1 MNIKKGVLII
11 SEGLL
16 VGGEFVFD
24 MNSISTTDMSE
35 KYNQKLDNHLK
46 NEDFFNV
53 ELYPTASIVIKRAM
67 KYKDNLYNLV
77 GELTIKDI
85 TRPIKFQAN
94 VDINGLNF
102 SAQSKIKIDR
112 TKWDITYKSGNYI
125 KDLGDKY
132 EVSTFALHKDFKILK
147 KIKGIQL
154 EKWYIV
160 RLADTIQITTEETK
174 NKGLMLNVAPTVIMK
189 QLDLNQHY

>member
-1 MNIKKGVLII
+1 MKKICLSLVFSFLTILAFSVDKEEKAVNVNTQSSTVKWKGSKISESHEGTVNIKKGVLII

-125 KDLGDKY
+125 KDLGDK
-132 EVSTFALHKDFKILK
+132 AILDE
-147 KIKGIQL
+147 IEFDIFL
-154 EKWYIV
+154 LSEK
-160 RLADTIQITTEETK
+160 
-174 NKGLMLNVAPTVIMK
+174 
-189 QLDLNQHY
+189 

>member
-1 MNIKKGVLII
+1 MKKICLSLVFSFLTILALTVDKEEKVVNVNTQSSTVMWKGSIISDHEGTVNIKKGVLII

-16 VGGEFVFD
+16 VGGEFVFG
-24 MNSISTTDMSE
+24 NSINFTDMSE

-94 VDINGLNF
+94 VDINGLIF
-102 SAQSKIKIDR
+102 
-112 TKWDITYKSGNYI
+112 
-125 KDLGDKY
+125 L
-132 EVSTFALHKDFKILK
+132 
-147 KIKGIQL
+147 
-154 EKWYIV
+154 
-160 RLADTIQITTEETK
+160 
-174 NKGLMLNVAPTVIMK
+174 
-189 QLDLNQHY
+189 LNQN

>member
-1 MNIKKGVLII
+1 MRKICLSLVFSFITILAFSADKEEKAVNVNTQSSTVKWKGSKISESHEGTVNIKKGVLII

-102 SAQSKIKIDR
+102 SAQSKIMIDR

-125 KDLGDKY
+125 KDLGDK
-132 EVSTFALHKDFKILK
+132 AILDEIEFDIFLLSDK
-147 KIKGIQL
+147 
-154 EKWYIV
+154 
-160 RLADTIQITTEETK
+160 
-174 NKGLMLNVAPTVIMK
+174 
-189 QLDLNQHY
+189 

>member
-1 MNIKKGVLII
+1 MKKICLSLVFSFLTILAFSVDKEEKVVNVNTQSSTVKWKGSKISESHEGTVNIKKGVLII

-125 KDLGDKY
+125 KDLGDK
-132 EVSTFALHKDFKILK
+132 AILDEIEFDIFLLSDK
-147 KIKGIQL
+147 
-154 EKWYIV
+154 
-160 RLADTIQITTEETK
+160 
-174 NKGLMLNVAPTVIMK
+174 
-189 QLDLNQHY
+189 

>member
-1 MNIKKGVLII
+1 MKKICLSLVFSFLTILAFSVDKEEKVVNVNTQSSTVKWKGSKISESHEGTVNIKKGVLII

-125 KDLGDKY
+125 KDLGDK
-132 EVSTFALHKDFKILK
+132 AILDE
-147 KIKGIQL
+147 IEFDIFL
-154 EKWYIV
+154 LSEK
-160 RLADTIQITTEETK
+160 
-174 NKGLMLNVAPTVIMK
+174 
-189 QLDLNQHY
+189 

>member
-1 MNIKKGVLII
+1 MLIHNHLQLSGKGSKISESHEGTVNIKKGVLII
-11 SEGLL
+11 GEGLL

-67 KYKDNLYNLV
+67 KYKDNKYNLV

-112 TKWDITYKSGNYI
+112 TKWDITYKSKLY
-125 KDLGDKY
+125 KR
-132 EVSTFALHKDFKILK
+132 F
-147 KIKGIQL
+147 
-154 EKWYIV
+154 
-160 RLADTIQITTEETK
+160 R
-174 NKGLMLNVAPTVIMK
+174 
-189 QLDLNQHY
+189 